1 MRNWL
6 RPQGLFPLLPRGL
19 VVGLAY
25 TSKVP
30 LGGRSFSTPAFTPPT
45 RQALALLGAARRA
58 VGVGLVD
65 RFTVLAVLAGLLLA
79 VGAARALETHLTD
92 LLLQRT
98 AERAADQVRLGLLSR
113 LSADDFAPP
122 YPPAKLAALERR
134 LEPFLARMRED
145 GSGLIRL
152 HIHAQDG
159 TILYSDNPAL
169 LGQVVAPTSVPLLA
183 QALAGSQGTEFS
195 PLVDP
200 DDADLVARYDRALK
214 VHVPLVLDGQVVGAY
229 QLYEDPAGLRPL
241 PVLLWSAEGGVFGL
255 VLLLLTYRARHVARA
270 HGPQL
275 AGAPPAPDPVVGAPP
290 SPVLVLAEA
299 AEAALT
305 PREREVLALMAAN
318 FTYREIAVQLV
329 LSEGTVRTH
338 AKNILRKLHQPD
350 RAQAVIAAM
359 RTGLLQLPSSSGID
373 VTRSLPPDTERAA
386 GGVRSI
392 QGALV
397 SSAGR

>member
-1 MRNWL
+1 LHNWL

-19 VVGLAY
+19 VVSLAY
-25 TSKVP
+25 TSRVP
-30 LGGRSFSTPAFTPPT
+30 LGGLSFSTPAFTHPT

-58 VGVGLVD
+58 VGVGPVD

-98 AERAADQVRLGLLSR
+98 AERAADQVRLGLLPR

-122 YPPAKLAALERR
+122 YPPAKLAALEQR

-200 DDADLVARYDRALK
+200 DDADLVVRYDRALK
-214 VHVPLVLDGQVVGAY
+214 VHVPLVLDGQVVGAF

-241 PVLLWSAEGGVFGL
+241 PVLLWSAEAGVFGL
-255 VLLLLTYRARHVARA
+255 MLLLLSYRARHVARA
-270 HGPQL
+270 QGPQ
-275 AGAPPAPDPVVGAPP
+275 AGAPPAPAPAVGAPP
-290 SPVLVLAEA
+290 SPALVLAEA
-299 AEAALT
+299 AEAGLT

-359 RTGLLQLPSSSGID
+359 RTGLLQLPSSSSID
-373 VTRSLPPDTERAA
+373 VARSLPPDAERGA

-392 QGALV
+392 QDALV

>member
-1 MRNWL
+1 MHNWL

-25 TSKVP
+25 TSRVP

-58 VGVGLVD
+58 VGVGPVD

-79 VGAARALETHLTD
+79 VGAAQALETRLTD
-92 LLLQRT
+92 LLLQQT
-98 AERAADQVRLGLLSR
+98 AERAADQVRLGLLPR

-122 YPPAKLAALERR
+122 YPPAKLAALEQR
-134 LEPFLARMRED
+134 LQPFLARMRED

-241 PVLLWSAEGGVFGL
+241 PVLLWITEAGVFGL
-255 VLLLLTYRARHVARA
+255 VLLLLSYRARHAARERR
-270 HGPQL
+270 PQVT
-275 AGAPPAPDPVVGAPP
+275 GAPRPPA
-290 SPVLVLAEA
+290 LVLAAA

-359 RTGLLQLPSSSGID
+359 RTGLLRLPSSSGID
-373 VTRSLPPDTERAA
+373 VTGSLPPVTERGP

-392 QGALV
+392 EAGLV
-397 SSAGR
+397 SSASR

>member
-25 TSKVP
+25 TSRVP
-30 LGGRSFSTPAFTPPT
+30 LGGLSFSTNAFTPAT

-58 VGVGLVD
+58 VGVGPVD

-79 VGAARALETHLTD
+79 VGATQALETRLTD
-92 LLLQRT
+92 LLLQQT
-98 AERAADQVRLGLLSR
+98 AERAADQVRLGLLPR

-122 YPPAKLAALERR
+122 YPPAKLAALEQR

-183 QALAGSQGTEFS
+183 QALAGSKGTEFS

-241 PVLLWSAEGGVFGL
+241 PVLLWSTEAGVFGL
-255 VLLLLTYRARHVARA
+255 VLLLLSYRARHAAR
-270 HGPQL
+270 GRRPQVT
-275 AGAPPAPDPVVGAPP
+275 GAPPPP
-290 SPVLVLAEA
+290 ALVLAAA

-373 VTRSLPPDTERAA
+373 VTGSLPLRTEPGP
-386 GGVRSI
+386 GGVRSME
-392 QGALV
+392 AAMV